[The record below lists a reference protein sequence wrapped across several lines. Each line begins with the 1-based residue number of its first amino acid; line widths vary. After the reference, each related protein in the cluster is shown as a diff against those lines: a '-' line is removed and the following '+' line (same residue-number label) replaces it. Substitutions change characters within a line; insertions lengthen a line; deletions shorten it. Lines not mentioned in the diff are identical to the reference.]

1 MRSFFSSPGADPNT
15 VDFPS
20 FDRQRKSENSIL
32 IYLLYFHTERDALA
46 ANMYTIFAL
55 GHYNSRNPDAMFYP
69 AAEPME
75 VPRAA
80 CVGFRQDFWYHV
92 GFWARRRDA
101 TDDNEQKYFF
111 AELRFERRPRRLV
124 VETCTLLEK
133 PMCRFKSR
141 CAFCPD
147 RFQILHPSDAEE
159 FTCGKKRHKKKF
171 FRERNML
178 GRPFMLR

>member
-1 MRSFFSSPGADPNT
+1 MGSFFSSPGADPDADADA

-20 FDRQRKSENSIL
+20 FDRQRK
-32 IYLLYFHTERDALA
+32 HERDALA

-80 CVGFRQDFWYHV
+80 WVGFRQDFWYHV

-101 TDDNEQKYFF
+101 THDNEQKYFF
-111 AELRFERRPRRLV
+111 AELRFERRSRRLV

>member
-1 MRSFFSSPGADPNT
+1 MGSFFSSAGADPDADADA

-20 FDRQRKSENSIL
+20 FDRQRK
-32 IYLLYFHTERDALA
+32 HERDALA

-75 VPRAA
+75 EPRAA

-92 GFWARRRDA
+92 GFWARRKDA

-111 AELRFERRPRRLV
+111 AELRFERRSRRLV

-141 CAFCPD
+141 CVFCPD

-159 FTCGKKRHKKKF
+159 FTCGKKRQKKKF
-171 FRERNML
+171 LRERNML

>member
-1 MRSFFSSPGADPNT
+1 MGSFFSSPGADPDADA

-20 FDRQRKSENSIL
+20 FHRQSK
-32 IYLLYFHTERDALA
+32 HERDTLG
-46 ANMYTIFAL
+46 ANMYTIFAF
-55 GHYNSRNPDAMFYP
+55 GHYNIKITNTICSCVCTQDAMFYP

-75 VPRAA
+75 ELRAD
-80 CVGFRQDFWYHV
+80 CIGFRQDFWYHV
-92 GFWARRRDA
+92 GFWARQRDA

-111 AELRFERRPRRLV
+111 AELRFERRSRRLV

-133 PMCRFKSR
+133 PMCRFKTR